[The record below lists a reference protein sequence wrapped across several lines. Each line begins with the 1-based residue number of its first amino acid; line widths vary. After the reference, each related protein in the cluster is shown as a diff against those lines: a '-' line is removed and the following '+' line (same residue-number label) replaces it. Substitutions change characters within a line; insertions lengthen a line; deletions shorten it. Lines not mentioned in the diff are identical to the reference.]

1 MALVASAVAV
11 ARPFT
16 ACFPC
21 WTADNST
28 KQQAGRGRLAIAGEQ
43 TMTIKI
49 ARRTFLAGTAAAAAT
64 TALGKPAI
72 AQNKPVKIGLLTVK
86 TGPLAAGGIHFE
98 EGITTYLKEKN
109 FTLSGRKIEL
119 IVADTGGNPA
129 GAKTKAQEV
138 VERDKV
144 DLVLGPFAAFELLA
158 TVDYLNQS
166 KMPTLAFAGA
176 EDVTQRHGSEYLTRS
191 SYTSAQC
198 LYPLADY
205 VLHEMKLKTA
215 ATIGDD
221 FAFGYEQVGGFQR
234 VLEDGKGRIVK
245 KLWAPLNT
253 ADYTPYVAQIPEC
266 DVVCEVLAGS
276 NPLKFTKQFRGLGAK
291 QPLVGGSTVA
301 DDTIIAA
308 HDASAAGLINTNPYS
323 LDHESEANERF
334 IAEMRKNYGPDVR
347 IGHYAACFYANGQLI
362 EAALAKTGGKTED
375 RAGLV
380 KAIRSVK
387 LADTPRGPLS
397 FDKHGNAVI
406 DVYVRRAEKV
416 NGKMA
421 NKTVKTYHDVSQF
434 WTLDPAKF
442 LAQPVFSRDYPPLKS

>member
-1 MALVASAVAV
+1 
-11 ARPFT
+11 
-16 ACFPC
+16 
-21 WTADNST
+21 
-28 KQQAGRGRLAIAGEQ
+28 
-43 TMTIKI
+43 MTIKLN
-49 ARRTFLAGTAAAAAT
+49 RRQMLAGAAAAA
-64 TALGKPAI
+64 ALPMPAI
-72 AQNKPVKIGLLTVK
+72 AQNAPIKIGLLTVK

-98 EGITTYLKEKN
+98 EGFVTFLKEKN
-109 FTLSGRKIEL
+109 YTLSGRKIDL

-144 DLVLGPFAAFELLA
+144 DVVLGPFAAFELLA
-158 TVDYLNQS
+158 TLDYFAEA

-176 EDVTQRHGSEYLTRS
+176 EDVTQRKRNAYVTRS

-234 VLEDGKGRIVK
+234 VMEEGGGRIVK
-245 KLWAPLNT
+245 KLWSPLNT
-253 ADYTPYVAQIPEC
+253 ADYAPYIAQLPQS

-276 NPLKFTKQFRGLGAK
+276 NPLKFTKQARGLGVK

-308 HDASAAGLINTNPYS
+308 HDESAEGLINTNPYS
-323 LDHESEANERF
+323 LDHDSEANKRF
-334 IAEMRKNYGPDVR
+334 IAEMRKNYGDGVR

-362 EAALAKTGGKTED
+362 EATLAKTGGKADD
-375 RAGLV
+375 REGFV
-380 KAIRSVK
+380 KALRSVT

-397 FDKHGNAVI
+397 FDDYGNAVI
-406 DVYVRRAEKV
+406 DVYVRRAGKV

-421 NKTVKTYHDVSQF
+421 NKTVKTYHKVSQF
-434 WTLDPAKF
+434 GGMDAKAF
-442 LAQPVFSRDYPPLKS
+442 LKEPVFSRDYPPMKS